1 MKVAIHQPHYFP
13 WPGYLDK
20 MAKADKFI
28 ILDEVQLT
36 DRSPML
42 RNKFLQLNG
51 EEHMLGL
58 SVKKKGYREKMTK
71 EIELAD
77 IEEVQEKHKRFIQ
90 MNYGKTRG
98 YSEVWPEIQD
108 IFEKK
113 YQYLID
119 IEMDTIMAMRKLFSI
134 ETELIYQSN
143 LDYDRTMKKSDLM
156 LTLSEAVGADIYLS
170 GQGAKK
176 YMVEEEFREKGIE
189 VEYQEFTYPV
199 YKQKNMNEFVAN
211 LSAIDMLMQLGIE
224 DARKLFWNNITI

>member
-28 ILDEVQLT
+28 ILDEVQLE

-42 RNKFLQLNG
+42 RNKFLQING

-58 SVKKKGYREKMTK
+58 SVKKKGYRDKMTK

-90 MNYGKTRG
+90 MNYGKTKG
-98 YSEVWPEIQD
+98 YSEVWPEIQH

-119 IEMDTIMAMRKLFSI
+119 IEMDTVMAMRKLFSI
-134 ETELIYQSN
+134 NTELIYQSN
-143 LDYDRTMKKSDLM
+143 LDYNRSMKKNNLM
-156 LTLSEAVGADIYLS
+156 LALSEAVGADIYLS

-176 YMVEEEFREKGIE
+176 YMMDEEFNKKGIK
-189 VEYQEFTYPV
+189 VEYQVFAPPV
-199 YKQKNMNEFVAN
+199 YKQKNVNEFVTS

-224 DARKLFWNNITI
+224 DAKELFWNGVER